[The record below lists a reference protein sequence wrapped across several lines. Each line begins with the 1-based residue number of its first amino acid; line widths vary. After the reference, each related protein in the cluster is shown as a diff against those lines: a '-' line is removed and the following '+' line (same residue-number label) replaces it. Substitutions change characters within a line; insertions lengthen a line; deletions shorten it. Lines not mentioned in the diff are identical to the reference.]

1 MKVLVINCGSS
12 SAKFQLIETS
22 DGTVL
27 AKGIIERIG
36 FEHAGFTYTL
46 ANGDTKVEIMPV
58 PDHKVALRKILER
71 LTAGSDSVVKDLS
84 EIGAIGHRFVNG
96 GSRFVESVVW
106 NPEVHKD
113 LKEVLDLAPLHNPAN
128 MLGIEACLDAIPQTP
143 QVIVF
148 DTAFHSRM
156 KPEAYFYALPYI
168 YYERYG
174 IRKYGFHGTSHYY
187 VSRRAAELAE
197 RPVEDLLIITCHL
210 GNGCSIDA
218 IRDGYAIETSMGFT
232 PHEGLIMGTRSGD
245 VDAAAILYIMKKEG
259 ISPEDMDDIIN
270 KKSGLLGTT
279 GISPDIRE
287 IIDAASSGNER
298 AQLCLRMF
306 AHRIKKYIGAFAGFL
321 GGLDVLV
328 FTAGI
333 GENSPLIRSMACEGL
348 SFLGIEVDETKNN
361 TVPKGR
367 ETAIHHDGSPVSIFV
382 IPTNEEIVIARE
394 AEKLCGL

>member
-1 MKVLVINCGSS
+1 VKVLVINCGSS